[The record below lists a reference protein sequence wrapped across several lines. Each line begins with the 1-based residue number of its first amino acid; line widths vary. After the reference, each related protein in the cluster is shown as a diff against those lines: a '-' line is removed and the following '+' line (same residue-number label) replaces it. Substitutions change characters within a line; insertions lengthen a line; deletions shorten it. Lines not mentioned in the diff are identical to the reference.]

1 MAQNTKPRL
10 TPLPPPR
17 IVSRPT
23 AKSRGHAHADLRIPL
38 REMRQAVRPDRVYL
52 FTRSEEGVLSQVQ
65 IHQCRA
71 GLHVVLRQD
80 GEEELVFER
89 LRAALD
95 AALAAATPGQDLR
108 DLAGQMRNAVVE
120 LKAAVGKMRED
131 LAHTERQLEVERRHR
146 NDAERRGNLAEG
158 IRDQETV
165 TVARQ
170 FVTRHSERI
179 TVQEQK
185 L

>member
-23 AKSRGHAHADLRIPL
+23 EKLRGRAHADVRVPL
-38 REMRQAVRPDRVYL
+38 REVRQAVCPDRVDL
-52 FTRSEEGVLSQVQ
+52 RARPDEGVLPQVQ
-65 IHQCRA
+65 IPERHA
-71 GLHVVLRQD
+71 GVYAVLRED
-80 GEEELVFER
+80 RKEKLVFER

-108 DLAGQMRNAVVE
+108 DLAGQMRGAVVE
-120 LKAAVGKMRED
+120 LKAAVGKMREG
-131 LAHTERQLEVERRHR
+131 LALTERQLEVERRHR
-146 NDAERRGNLAEG
+146 DDAERRGKLAEG

-165 TVARQ
+165 EVARQ
-170 FVTRHSERI
+170 FVAKHAER
-179 TVQEQK
+179 
-185 L
+185 